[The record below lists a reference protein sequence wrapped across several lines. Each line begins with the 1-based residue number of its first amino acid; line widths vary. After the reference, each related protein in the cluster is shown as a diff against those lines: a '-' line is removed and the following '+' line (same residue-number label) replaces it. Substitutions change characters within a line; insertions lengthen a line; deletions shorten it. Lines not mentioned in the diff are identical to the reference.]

1 MLGVPYIRRFVSP
14 RIPDLDRVLFVE
26 SGSRYLLENLL
37 LALRQRGVTPHVD
50 IVTCFAGTPHNLPP
64 AAAVYRV
71 ADYAGAAGRQTLYR
85 QLLSNDYRAVGIIC
99 SGEPIM
105 TKWKWAIVAN
115 LPVKVFVLNEN
126 GDYFWL
132 DRANWRTASHFAA
145 FRVGLSGA
153 GTITTISRIAVLPFT
168 FLYLVSFAIFV
179 HVRRKV
185 TT

>member
-1 MLGVPYIRRFVSP
+1 MLGVPYIRRFLSP
-14 RIPDLDRVLFVE
+14 RIPDLDRVLLIE
-26 SGSRYLLENLL
+26 SGSRSLLENFLF
-37 LALRQRGVTPHVD
+37 ALQQRGVSPHVD

-71 ADYAGAAGRQTLYR
+71 ADHAGAIGRQKLYR
-85 QLLSNDYRAVGIIC
+85 QLIANNYRAVGVIC

-105 TKWKWAIVAN
+105 TKWKWAIVAS

-132 DRANWRTASHFAA
+132 DRANWRTAFHFAA
-145 FRVGLSGA
+145 FRLGLSGA
-153 GTITTISRIAVLPFT
+153 GAITTISRLAVFPFT
-168 FLYLVSFAIFV
+168 FLYLVSFALFV
-179 HVRRKV
+179 HLRRKV

>member
-1 MLGVPYIRRFVSP
+1 MLGVSSIRRFVSP
-14 RIPDLDRVLFVE
+14 RIPDLDRVLFIE

-37 LALRQRGVTPHVD
+37 SALHQKGVTSHMDV
-50 IVTCFAGTPHNLPP
+50 VTCFAGTPSNLP
-64 AAAVYRV
+64 AAATVYRV
-71 ADYAGAAGRQTLYR
+71 ADYAGAVGRQKLYR
-85 QLLSNDYRAVGIIC
+85 LLTANNYRAVGIIC

-115 LPVKVFVLNEN
+115 LPLKVFVLNEN

-145 FRVGLSGA
+145 FRLGLNGA
-153 GTITTISRIAVLPFT
+153 GALSTIARISVFPFT
-168 FLYLVSFAIFV
+168 FLYLATFALFV
-179 HVRRKV
+179 HLRRKV